1 MKHILVAATLTFASL
16 LATLGQVP
24 SGRAAQD
31 SGAGKRQGLPSPMMG
46 FKDQPAA
53 PLQVIY
59 DSTLAVPDE
68 PRMVEVKLVP
78 EAEGR
83 RGIRAYTFYCE
94 EELANAS
101 EDGGVV
107 RQFRRFRARGLQPVI
122 FRVQSDSQL
131 TFWLGAVEYRDGSV
145 WRAEL
150 P

>member
-1 MKHILVAATLTFASL
+1 
-16 LATLGQVP
+16 
-24 SGRAAQD
+24 
-31 SGAGKRQGLPSPMMG
+31 MMG